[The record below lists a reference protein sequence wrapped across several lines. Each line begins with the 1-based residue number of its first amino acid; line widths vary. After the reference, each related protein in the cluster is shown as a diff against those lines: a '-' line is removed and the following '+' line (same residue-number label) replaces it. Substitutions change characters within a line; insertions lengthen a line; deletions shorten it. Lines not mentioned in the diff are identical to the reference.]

1 MTTSL
6 AFMFT
11 PAGGYPA
18 LIHLARLGKD
28 RLGGFLN
35 KAACAAAPRTRFGTL
50 GRDTLRGPGQANL
63 DFSVQ
68 KRFVLKD
75 SDCYNCV
82 TIMFPSELPCAPSHS
97 ASLARTL
104 HPKLRCCRSRVRLA
118 GRTKAV
124 PFSFRTGHDKT
135 VGVL

>member
-1 MTTSL
+1 MFKHCGRANSSGWPEETDCPPQPFQNIVARTMNVTTSL

-18 LIHLARLGKD
+18 LIHLARPGKD

-35 KAACAAAPRTRFGTL
+35 KAAFAAAPRTRFGTL

-75 SDCYNCV
+75 GDCCNC
-82 TIMFPSELPCAPSHS
+82 
-97 ASLARTL
+97 
-104 HPKLRCCRSRVRLA
+104 
-118 GRTKAV
+118 
-124 PFSFRTGHDKT
+124 
-135 VGVL
+135 